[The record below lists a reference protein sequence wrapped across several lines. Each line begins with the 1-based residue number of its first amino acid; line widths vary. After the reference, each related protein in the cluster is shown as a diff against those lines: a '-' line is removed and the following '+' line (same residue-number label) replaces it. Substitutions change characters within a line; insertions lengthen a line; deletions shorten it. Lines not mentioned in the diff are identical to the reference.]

1 MKLREYSLPGK
12 PSERSVCAG
21 FVVQDITEIVCKN
34 ANDIY
39 NVIDTGKSHRATA
52 PTLMNAE
59 SSRSHSILLIKC
71 NQKPSE
77 SIVSTLENAAP
88 STKRAAR
95 LYLVDLAG
103 SEKVGKTGATGE
115 RLKEAQ
121 NINKS
126 LTSFGMVINALSEGL
141 SHVPYR
147 DSKLTMILMDSIGG
161 NSKTTLI
168 ICCSPEA
175 AQLSETLST
184 LRFGE
189 RAKKITNTVK
199 VNEELGISEYKAL
212 CQAYKSEITAL
223 KKKLAAAEE
232 LGSSSDASDGT
243 AVGSGEKSP
252 EARRQATEAAVAA
265 QEALEKKLEAMQY
278 RCMDLEAQ
286 LEAEKNENIGLKVE
300 ASADKSEVHL
310 LKCLTQEL
318 QGKLFKATTT
328 LQAPVVS
335 PTVNVDPAFSSEDD
349 DDKEA
354 EKFHTP
360 GQSPKAVT
368 GGSSEKDGAVTKED
382 LKEISEQHA
391 VLTQHI
397 MDETKHMQ
405 AISAT
410 GAAQS
415 AELAEYIEKYYTLNK
430 CVIVLCMYDCMII
443 SVDLPRV
450 ASALSL
456 MVGPL
461 MIKLIGSWRSS
472 APSRTF
478 A

>member
-1 MKLREYSLPGK
+1 MKLREYSLPTK
-12 PSERSVCAG
+12 ASEKAPCAG
-21 FVVQDITEIVCKN
+21 FVVQDITEIVCKD

-71 NQKPSE
+71 NQKPSDT
-77 SIVSTLENAAP
+77 IVSTLENAVP
-88 STKRAAR
+88 STKRASR

-141 SHVPYR
+141 GHVPYR

-168 ICCSPEA
+168 ICASPEA
-175 AQLSETLST
+175 GQLSETLST

-199 VNEELGISEYKAL
+199 VNEELGISEYKTL
-212 CQAYKSEITAL
+212 CQAYKNEIALL

-232 LGSSSDASDGT
+232 LGSSSDAADVIADGS
-243 AVGSGEKSP
+243 VEKSQD
-252 EARRQATEAAVAA
+252 ARRQATEAAVAA
-265 QEALEKKLEAMQY
+265 QDALKAKIEELQY
-278 RCMDLEAQ
+278 KCMDLEAQ
-286 LEAEKNENIGLKVE
+286 LETEKNEVIALKSE
-300 ASADKSEVHL
+300 SSADKSEMYL

-318 QGKLFKATTT
+318 QDKLFKATTT
-328 LQAPVVS
+328 LQAPVVA
-335 PTVNVDPAFSSEDD
+335 PPVVEVEVEDAMQESENCADET
-349 DDKEA
+349 KSQQ
-354 EKFHTP
+354 FHTP
-360 GQSPKAVT
+360 GESPSGGKA
-368 GGSSEKDGAVTKED
+368 SAAVTKED
-382 LKEISEQHA
+382 LEEINEQHA

-397 MDETKHMQ
+397 MDETKNMK

-410 GAAQS
+410 NLSQS

-430 CVIVLCMYDCMII
+430 
-443 SVDLPRV
+443 
-450 ASALSL
+450 
-456 MVGPL
+456 
-461 MIKLIGSWRSS
+461 
-472 APSRTF
+472 
-478 A
+478 